1 MFDCFGQSTEPQLDL
16 CRNCANERGGGYVS
30 FDPNLREEVWSEP
43 QELQATVMRAVGLA
57 DVVKFSEE
65 ELQFLTGTQSIE
77 EGLQAIAD
85 FQILLLS

>member
-1 MFDCFGQSTEPQLDL
+1 
-16 CRNCANERGGGYVS
+16 GYVS

-85 FQILLLS
+85 FQIPLVVVTLGAKGALVVTPNSQ